1 MSNVV
6 SLSTLDDLNRVLTLS
21 EERPVFI
28 YKHSS
33 VCPISSRTYRTY
45 HQYADAAEP
54 ETGPFFAEVFVIEH
68 RDVSNAVAQ
77 RLNVM
82 HQSPQLLLL
91 SEGKTA
97 WVTSHFNITK
107 ESMDGALGA
116 T

>member
-6 SLSTLDDLNRVLTLS
+6 SLSTLDDLNRVITLS

-33 VCPISSRTYRTY
+33 ICPICSRTYRIY
-45 HQYADAAEP
+45 HQYADTAEP

-82 HQSPQLLLL
+82 HQSPQLLLI
-91 SEGKTA
+91 SEGRA
-97 WVTSHFNITK
+97 VWDTSHFNITK
-107 ESMDGALGA
+107 ESMDSALSA